1 MKRKQWLF
9 SAGLVILLIL
19 VSFIVRFRFEDKQM
33 DEYIKKASILPSVY
47 SDQFDPDLST
57 TAYEIFDNSLDTYD
71 ELEENADTVVV
82 GEVMDQCQNH
92 GTVKTLIQIR
102 QVIKGNLTESESIEV
117 YEPVNFTEDPRDF
130 PDGRLEGS
138 SGYLL
143 MKKGQLYILF
153 LQSHPYSETYN
164 LVSDLYGKLPV
175 ENSPKVYHLEYTG
188 EYIPLSKFDGYDA
201 FYVDPKEE
209 KEYLKEEMQLYED
222 RNCEEYVRLKKKEDA
237 IILYEQYESK
247 LEELWQECQ
256 RIMRQ

>member
-143 MKKGQLYILF
+143 MKKGQSYILF
-153 LQSHPYSETYN
+153 LQISIISAPTMCKRGDVSSYTSVIFNLYSWS
-164 LVSDLYGKLPV
+164 LSLQKSMSL
-175 ENSPKVYHLEYTG
+175 NS
-188 EYIPLSKFDGYDA
+188 
-201 FYVDPKEE
+201 
-209 KEYLKEEMQLYED
+209 
-222 RNCEEYVRLKKKEDA
+222 
-237 IILYEQYESK
+237 IILSQAISFEI
-247 LEELWQECQ
+247 
-256 RIMRQ
+256 RILFRSSL